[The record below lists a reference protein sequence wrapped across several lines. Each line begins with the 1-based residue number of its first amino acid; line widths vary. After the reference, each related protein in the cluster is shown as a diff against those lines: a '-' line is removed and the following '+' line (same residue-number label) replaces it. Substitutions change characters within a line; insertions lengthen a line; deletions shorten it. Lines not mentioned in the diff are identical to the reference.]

1 MIHFPFPT
9 NIRRKEAHMLHLY
22 LIKSKRKRFLIGFA
36 EYLMLSLILCF
47 PCLAYINKFM
57 PLPERL
63 HVNLLIILI
72 IEAAVM
78 SLQHTNRSAK
88 DELAEQEKNHK
99 PFIRYILSYIING
112 LVFSLLLILLILIR
126 KAFGTWVWGA
136 AAIMIG
142 IFAMIGTAFY
152 FANEAACARL
162 KEMEE

>member
-1 MIHFPFPT
+1 
-9 NIRRKEAHMLHLY
+9 MLHLY
-22 LIKSKRKRFLIGFA
+22 LIKSKRKRFFLGFA
-36 EYLMLSLILCF
+36 EHLILSFILCF

-72 IEAAVM
+72 IESAIV
-78 SLQHTNRSAK
+78 SVQHTTDSAK
-88 DELAEQEKNHK
+88 SNLAKHEKKRK
-99 PFIRYILSYIING
+99 PFMRYILSYIING

-152 FANEAACARL
+152 FANEAAYARL